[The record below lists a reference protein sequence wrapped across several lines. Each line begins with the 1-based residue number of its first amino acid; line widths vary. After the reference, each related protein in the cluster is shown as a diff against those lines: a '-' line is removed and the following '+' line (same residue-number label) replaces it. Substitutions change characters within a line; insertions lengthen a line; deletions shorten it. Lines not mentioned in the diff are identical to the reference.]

1 MSVIAAGAQAQIKI
15 KIYSAEQSIEDAV
28 QRLCML
34 IYCCLMF
41 SGMILAEK
49 AAHDTIDALMHT
61 VGGSTRLHRSKY

>member
-41 SGMILAEK
+41 SGRILAENRR
-49 AAHDTIDALMHT
+49 IILLM
-61 VGGSTRLHRSKY
+61 R